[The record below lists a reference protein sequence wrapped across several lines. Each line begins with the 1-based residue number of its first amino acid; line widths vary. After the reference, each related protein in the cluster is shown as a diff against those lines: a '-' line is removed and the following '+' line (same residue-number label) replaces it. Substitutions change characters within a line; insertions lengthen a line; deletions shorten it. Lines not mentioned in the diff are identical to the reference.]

1 MLGRRIIVMAEMRT
15 NPHGPAVQLPQD
27 VFYDQKYG
35 KVIIVCFELDYVIP
49 TEYVQ
54 QC

>member
-1 MLGRRIIVMAEMRT
+1 MLGRQIIVMAEMET

-27 VFYDQKYG
+27 LFSDQKHG
-35 KVIIVCFELDYVIP
+35 KLILLCFELDYVIP